1 MNAMRTLYRFLT
13 VILFAVITN
22 QAAVTVR
29 TQPAPPSPG
38 ASDSRV
44 ANSAEA
50 VWKKA
55 GADEGLRRAF
65 ERARYSL
72 EDSGHGTWRGENRA
86 QRLTLEF
93 DNRGARLSHPDGSVS
108 FQLAGY
114 GYGNRLQ
121 KPVSAT
127 PTGAGN
133 RVEYHRGDLPN
144 GT

>member
-1 MNAMRTLYRFLT
+1 MLPMSLACMGAVSALGGELGNAGGYNR
-13 VILFAVITN
+13 
-22 QAAVTVR
+22 
-29 TQPAPPSPG
+29 
-38 ASDSRV
+38 
-44 ANSAEA
+44 AEA

-55 GADEGLRRAF
+55 GADEGLRLAF

-72 EDSGHGTWRGENRA
+72 EDSGHGTWRGQNRA

-93 DNRGARLSHPDGSVS
+93 DNREARLSHPDGSVS
-108 FQLAGY
+108 FHLAGY